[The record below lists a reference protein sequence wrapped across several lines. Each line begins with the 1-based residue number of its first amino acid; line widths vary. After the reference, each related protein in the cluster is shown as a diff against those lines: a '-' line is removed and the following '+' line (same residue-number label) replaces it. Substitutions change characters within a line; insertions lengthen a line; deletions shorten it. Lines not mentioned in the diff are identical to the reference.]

1 MELIVLGS
9 SSTGNCYVFRASDGV
24 LIVECGIDIRE
35 LKKAL
40 SWRLNIIAGCLVS
53 HRHKDHS
60 KFIPQLTKCGI
71 KVLALEDVLL
81 DYDNSTRTFCKAVEP
96 MTGYK
101 VGGFKVFTLP
111 VDHDVPC
118 LGFVIEHAEMGKLL
132 FVTDTMMLRYR
143 IKGLTHIM
151 LEANYSD
158 EILQENIDNGVVPRS
173 MRARLMQSH
182 MELQTATDILKTT
195 DLSNVS
201 KIILLHLS
209 ERNGDAEVF
218 KRHIEQQTG
227 KPTVIAAPGV
237 RVDLSNE
244 PY

>member
-9 SSTGNCYVFRASDGV
+9 SSSGNCYVFRASDGV
-24 LIVECGIDIRE
+24 LVVECGIDIRE

-40 SWRLNIIAGCLVS
+40 SWRVNNVVGCLVS

-60 KFIPQLTKCGI
+60 KYLRQITECGI

-81 DYDNSTRTFCKAVEP
+81 DYDSSTRIFCKTIEP
-96 MTGYK
+96 MHGYK

-118 LGFVIEHAEMGKLL
+118 VGFVIEHAEMGKLL

-143 IKGLTHIM
+143 IKGLNYVM

-158 EILQENIDNGVVPRS
+158 EILQENIDNGVMPPS

-182 MELQTATDILKTT
+182 MELQTARDILKTT
-195 DLSNVS
+195 DLSDVN
-201 KIILLHLS
+201 KIVLLHLS
-209 ERNGDAEVF
+209 ERNSDAGIF
-218 KRHIEQQTG
+218 KSYIEQEIG
-227 KPTVIAAPGV
+227 KPTLIATSGL
-237 RVDLSNE
+237 RIDLNVE

>member
-9 SSTGNCYVFRASDGV
+9 SSSGNCYIFRASDGV
-24 LIVECGIDIRE
+24 LVVECGIDIRE

-40 SWRLNIIAGCLVS
+40 SWQLNGVVGCLVS

-60 KFIPQLTKCGI
+60 KFLRQVTECGI
-71 KVLALEDVLL
+71 KVFVLEDVLL
-81 DYDNSTRTFCKAVEP
+81 DYDARTRTFCKVIEP
-96 MTGYK
+96 MHGYK
-101 VGGFKVFTLP
+101 IGSFKVFTLS

-118 LGFVIEHAEMGKLL
+118 LGFIIEHAEMGKLL

-158 EILQENIDNGVVPRS
+158 EILQENINNGVMPRS

-182 MELQTATDILKTT
+182 MELQTARDILKTT
-195 DLSNVS
+195 DLSEVR
-201 KIILLHLS
+201 KVMLLHLS
-209 ERNGDAEVF
+209 ERNSDADAF
-218 KRHIEQQTG
+218 KDYIEQETG
-227 KPTVIAAPGV
+227 KPTLIATPGL
-237 RVDLSNE
+237 RVSLSNE